1 MQGTVTEQ
9 GLTLADGR
17 RLGWDDVYHVDWTEK
32 EAVIATA
39 VGMVRTTRA
48 DGRRAEAKIAPWE
61 AQRDAAMDAADER
74 TIAQWT
80 GAPPGRVHVQPF
92 KVGRVWVILGRVA
105 ASLVAIGLGV
115 GTLLFGRHGVDSVL
129 VLALSVSLLMLHLL
143 WPQLYARLT
152 RTPTDIQLDARR
164 IPWRDIRRAY
174 VSFQQDQG
182 SATLQLHTRHGRV
195 ELAPGYQ
202 GWAEACDQISA
213 AATYRTGAAAA
224 DLSRGV
230 FAPDLLSTYRGLW
243 LDGRGLTV
251 INRNSVKQYPLSSL
265 DAPEWTT
272 SGPVIRADGKDVGT
286 LMKLDS
292 GLLAQELERRLGIER
307 QEIATAAGDLRPEMI
322 ERWLGVAPGGVLH
335 CRKHSSAI
343 VGTLLVVGLCC
354 GVAYLVAV
362 RDGIDA
368 FSIVSAI
375 AVLALLLI
383 MPANI
388 LTSARRIDADAQ
400 GLTVRRGRQRARY
413 AWADLTDIKSSSF
426 ETIITTARGDVIR
439 LSDFSSGS
447 KRVRGLVRRLLSV
460 KDTGVSLPS
469 TAPIPD
475 TALTV
480 TPARPATADA
490 GLSVAPAPQRLRPD
504 ETQTTVDVERT
515 D

>member
-182 SATLQLHTRHGRV
+182 SATLRLHTRHGRV

-202 GWAEACDQISA
+202 DWAEACDQMNA

-272 SGPVIRADGKDVGT
+272 SGPVIRAGGKDIGAS
-286 LMKLDS
+286 MYLDS
-292 GLLAQELERRLGIER
+292 SLLGQQLERRLGTER
-307 QEIATAAGDLRPEMI
+307 QELATADGDLRPEMI
-322 ERWLGVAPGGVLH
+322 ERWLGVAPGGVLR
-335 CRKHSSAI
+335 CGMRSSAI
-343 VGTLLVVGLCC
+343 AGTLLVVGLCC
-354 GVAYLVAV
+354 GFAYLVAV
-362 RDGIDA
+362 RDGVNA
-368 FSIVSAI
+368 FSIVGAI
-375 AVLALLLI
+375 GVLALLLI
-383 MPANI
+383 MPAII
-388 LTSARRIDADAQ
+388 LTSARRIHADAQ

-413 AWADLTDIKSSSF
+413 AWAELTDITSDNL
-426 ETIITTARGDVIR
+426 ENVITTARGDLIR
-439 LSDFSSGS
+439 LSHFASGAEHVCS
-447 KRVRGLVRRLLSV
+447 LVRRLLSV
-460 KDTGVSLPS
+460 KYSGVSLPT
-469 TAPIPD
+469 TAPLSD
-475 TALTV
+475 TALS
-480 TPARPATADA
+480 PAHVPGRPIDS
-490 GLSVAPAPQRLRPD
+490 GLSVAPAPPRLRPD
-504 ETQTTVDVERT
+504 ETQTTVDAERR